1 MRNVLRSGCFAMGLL
16 GNLKLVSLAMAKPC
30 TTSCANNAPTCHI
43 GAARTVEGGTILTHT
58 HCYFC
63 GLRCSSLHVIK
74 LLKAYVKEDQ
84 SKVPYVAN
92 LVQATHSSKKKAMH
106 FIEAMRDMESRAGT
120 LCAATLKLSG
130 NVECDGTSLGKFYVG
145 QGCVRFQK
153 EILNIQQKEI
163 NAGRTPPKS
172 LCVHIQCLGAFQ
184 RAGPAVLHLSG
195 PRAS

>member
-1 MRNVLRSGCFAMGLL
+1 MGLL

-30 TTSCANNAPTCHI
+30 TTACANNAPTCHI
-43 GAARTVEGGTILTHT
+43 GAARTVEGGIILTHT

-92 LVQATHSSKKKAMH
+92 LVQATHSSKKQAMH

-153 EILNIQQKEI
+153 EILNIQQKKRSMQEGHHRSRFACI
-163 NAGRTPPKS
+163 SNVSALFNELDQPCCIS
-172 LCVHIQCLGAFQ
+172 
-184 RAGPAVLHLSG
+184 AVREPLD
-195 PRAS
+195 